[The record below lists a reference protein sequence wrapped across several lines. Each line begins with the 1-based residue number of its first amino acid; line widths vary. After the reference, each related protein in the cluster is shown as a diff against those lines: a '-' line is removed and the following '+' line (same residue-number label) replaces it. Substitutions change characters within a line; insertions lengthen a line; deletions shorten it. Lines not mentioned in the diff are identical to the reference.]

1 MNTPRLRD
9 SYGNSSRQELGSYK
23 WLYQL
28 IKLIIEVEGESRY
41 KLSGDPIS
49 IPASSTDTEKDA
61 AMGNKEN
68 IQHSSIPLSI
78 ASMNNKNR
86 KLNFNSWI
94 NRNFRCCTMFSC
106 KLVFIS
112 KRYSKIPREQSWWQK
127 CVQMLKFTFHYI
139 FTIPSQV
146 KLSRKAL

>member
-1 MNTPRLRD
+1 MIISKYLVCLWWSGGWIKVLTVCRSHKYPC
-9 SYGNSSRQELGSYK
+9 
-23 WLYQL
+23 L
-28 IKLIIEVEGESRY
+28 IYRYRERRSNGEQGKHR
-41 KLSGDPIS
+41 
-49 IPASSTDTEKDA
+49 
-61 AMGNKEN
+61 N